1 MTKKNDLRKV
11 LYRLGVSHQSI
22 GERFGVSRQAVGKWM
37 ARGKIPYVR
46 AVQIEEMT
54 GGKISVDS
62 LRGVIS

>member
-1 MTKKNDLRKV
+1 MGNKNDLKKV

-22 GERFGVSRQAVGKWM
+22 GERFGVSRQAVGKWI

-46 AVQIEEMT
+46 AAQIEEMT